1 MKTILERISEIANNE
16 NITITA
22 LEKKIGASAGVLS
35 RAIRN
40 NTDIQAKW
48 VQCIIENYPLYNAN
62 WLLTGEGSVL
72 KTESTTHKLPLEIEK
87 KEYRE
92 ETRPRIPMDAA
103 AGSLTAA
110 ADGITIDDCEQLPV
124 IKAFAR
130 YDFTIFARGD
140 SMFPEYHS
148 GDELA
153 CLYVKN
159 TTFIQW
165 GCCHVLDT
173 VQGIVVKRIYD
184 DGEYILCKSENSE
197 LFKDFRIHKTEVYNI
212 ALVIGLVRRY

>member
-1 MKTILERISEIANNE
+1 MIKERIIQVIEYKGIPKEEFYVKIGMTSASFRGNAKNTPLNSNAIE
-16 NITITA
+16 NILLEIPDLNPMWLITGKGEM
-22 LEKKIGASAGVLS
+22 LFIDNELNS
-35 RAIRN
+35 
-40 NTDIQAKW
+40 IQAKR
-48 VQCIIENYPLYNAN
+48 
-62 WLLTGEGSVL
+62 
-72 KTESTTHKLPLEIEK
+72 
-87 KEYRE
+87 KEDIE

-110 ADGITIDDCEQLPV
+110 ADGVTIDDCEQLPV

-173 VQGIVVKRIYD
+173 IQGIVVKRIYD

>member
-1 MKTILERISEIANNE
+1 MIKERIIQVIEYKGIPKEEFYVKIGMTSASFRGNAKNTPLNSNAIENILSEIPDLNPMWLITGKGEMLFVDNE
-16 NITITA
+16 SN
-22 LEKKIGASAGVLS
+22 S
-35 RAIRN
+35 
-40 NTDIQAKW
+40 IQTKRK
-48 VQCIIENYPLYNAN
+48 V
-62 WLLTGEGSVL
+62 
-72 KTESTTHKLPLEIEK
+72 EI
-87 KEYRE
+87 E

-110 ADGITIDDCEQLPV
+110 DDGITIDDCEQLPV

>member
-72 KTESTTHKLPLEIEK
+72 KTESTTHTLPLEIEK
-87 KEYRE
+87 KEYIE

-103 AGSLTAA
+103 VGSLTAT
-110 ADGITIDDCEQLPV
+110 ADSFTMDNYEQLPV
-124 IKAFAR
+124 VKAFTR
-130 YDFTIFARGD
+130 YDFTIFVTGD
-140 SMFPEYHS
+140 SMVPEYNS

-153 CLYVKN
+153 CLYIKDTKFV
-159 TTFIQW
+159 QW
-165 GCCHVLDT
+165 NRTHVLDT
-173 VQGIVVKRIYD
+173 SQGIIAKRIID
-184 DGEYILCKSENSE
+184 AGTHILCKSDNTEYP
-197 LFKDFRIHKTEVYNI
+197 DFRIPKTEVYNI
-212 ALVIGLVRRY
+212 ALVVGLIRRY

>member
-1 MKTILERISEIANNE
+1 MIKERIIQVVEYKGIPKEEFYVKIGMTSASFRGNAKSTPLNSNAIENVLSEIPDLNPMWLITGKGEMLFVDNE
-16 NITITA
+16 SN
-22 LEKKIGASAGVLS
+22 S
-35 RAIRN
+35 
-40 NTDIQAKW
+40 IQTKRK
-48 VQCIIENYPLYNAN
+48 E
-62 WLLTGEGSVL
+62 
-72 KTESTTHKLPLEIEK
+72 EI
-87 KEYRE
+87 E

>member
-1 MKTILERISEIANNE
+1 MIKERIIQVIEYKGIPKEEFYVKIGMTSASFRGNAKNTPLNSNAIENILSEIPDLNPMWLITGKGEMLFIDNE
-16 NITITA
+16 LN
-22 LEKKIGASAGVLS
+22 S
-35 RAIRN
+35 
-40 NTDIQAKW
+40 IQAKR
-48 VQCIIENYPLYNAN
+48 
-62 WLLTGEGSVL
+62 
-72 KTESTTHKLPLEIEK
+72 
-87 KEYRE
+87 KEDIE

-110 ADGITIDDCEQLPV
+110 ADGVTIDDCEQLPV

-173 VQGIVVKRIYD
+173 IQGIVVKRIYD

>member
-1 MKTILERISEIANNE
+1 LKNISTQKKRIIQYLEYKGVSKNKFYITTGVSNGTLDKKSGLTGDTI
-16 NITITA
+16 
-22 LEKKIGASAGVLS
+22 EKFYSIY
-35 RAIRN
+35 
-40 NTDIQAKW
+40 TDINP
-48 VQCIIENYPLYNAN
+48 E
-62 WLLTGEGSVL
+62 WLLTGNGEMI
-72 KTESTTHKLPLEIEK
+72 KTEDNNHILPLEKEK
-87 KEYRE
+87 KEEIE
-92 ETRPRIPMDAA
+92 ETRPRIPMDAE
-103 AGSLTAA
+103 AGSLTMA

-173 VQGIVVKRIYD
+173 VQGIVMKRIYD

-197 LFKDFRIHKTEVYNI
+197 LFKDFKIHKTEVYNI